1 MVAVIAIT
9 ILVTVGLMATILAI
23 ARVITNWIINRRY

>member
-1 MVAVIAIT
+1 MVAVIVIT

-23 ARVITNWIINRRY
+23 ARVITNWIINKRY